1 MEDFDVVNGRVKDS
15 INAFLEDSSDNLV
28 NTISDFGL
36 KFFKSICKNCVRG
49 DCVVRNMMYD
59 ADKIVNCKYFMPAIA
74 KALEST
80 LVSDTN
86 AVGGTIFYIDDTADG
101 EYQFFDVDGNE
112 IKNVQV
118 GDRPYAYK
126 VVSPGSKDKYY
137 VYYDKLYEGLWAYR
151 KSDDYVLESLGTSN
165 NVGSGK
171 TNTEVVMAK
180 DNGAYIAEDP
190 DWHPTIWYQLQQARL
205 TKVGGCDD
213 WFIPSKYEIDELRLA
228 IESGDITGGV
238 IAGSSYEVSIF
249 TYKWLWSSSEYA
261 SQYAW
266 LWNRNGQYWCS
277 NFKGSN
283 FPVFFAR
290 AF

>member
-1 MEDFDVVNGRVKDS
+1 MNNLKKDLEVLRSWGIES
-15 INAFLEDSSDNLV
+15 I
-28 NTISDFGL
+28 
-36 KFFKSICKNCVRG
+36 SI
-49 DCVVRNMMYD
+49 
-59 ADKIVNCKYFMPAIA
+59 DKILSMIEKAENDSKISLKEQGAKTSSAIVD
-74 KALEST
+74 
-80 LVSDTN
+80 VSP
-86 AVGGTIFYIDDTADG
+86 VGGTIFYIDDTADG
-101 EYQFFDVDGNE
+101 IYEFFDVDGSL

-213 WFIPSKYEIDELRLA
+213 WFVPSKYEIDELRLA
-228 IESGDITGGV
+228 VESGDITGGI
-238 IAGSSYEVSIF
+238 IAGSLYNNSVF
-249 TYKWLWSSSEYA
+249 TYKWLWSSSEYS

-266 LWNRNGQYWCS
+266 SWNSNFQYW
-277 NFKGSN
+277 NYYYKGSHYS
-283 FPVFFAR
+283 VFFTR